1 MLALPS
7 NGKGSKIDE
16 VSTGT
21 LFLSLAE
28 KLVRHPK
35 RIVFPEGTNPQVVRA
50 AARFAQLRLGP
61 VVLLGQPD
69 LIRRQAKAQKV
80 DLDRVML
87 LDPVEGQDRQM
98 FKDHLRTEPSG
109 AKLKLSQIDD
119 YLSDPIIYG
128 TLMLRFGQVDGLVAG
143 VGAYSGNVL
152 RPLIRMIP
160 RLPHISRIS
169 SATILE
175 CPDKSIGDG
184 GLLLA
189 GDAAVVPTP
198 TADEL
203 AATAVGLAG
212 LKMRLTGKKARV
224 ALLSYSTKGSAGLNA
239 ETGKV
244 IQATEKA
251 KVLADRIGLRAEF
264 DGELQIDAALDP
276 QKALLKAKGST
287 VAGRADCLVFPD
299 LGAGNIAVKSIQH
312 FGGVRTY
319 GNILLGLRLPA
330 AEISRGASEDEVL
343 GVAAIVGLLA
353 VEYRKLYPEPASP
366 VVARGR

>member
-1 MLALPS
+1 MSSGA
-7 NGKGSKIDE
+7 
-16 VSTGT
+16 

-28 KLVRHPK
+28 KLVAHPK

-50 AARFAQLRLGP
+50 AARYAHLRLGP
-61 VVLLGQPD
+61 VVLLGEPG
-69 LIRRQAKAQKV
+69 LVRRQAKMQKV
-80 DLDRVML
+80 DLDRVMV

-98 FKDHLRTEPSG
+98 FKDHLRTEASG
-109 AKLKLSQIDD
+109 TKLTLSQIDD
-119 YLSDPIIYG
+119 YLSDPIVYG

-169 SATILE
+169 SATVLE
-175 CPDKSIGDG
+175 CPRSDTGDG

-189 GDAAVVPTP
+189 GDAAVVPNP
-198 TADEL
+198 TSDEL

-212 LKMRLTGKKARV
+212 LKARLTGRKARV
-224 ALLSYSTKGSAGLNA
+224 ALLSYSTKGSAGLS
-239 ETGKV
+239 E
-244 IQATEKA
+244 ATA
-251 KVLADRIGLRAEF
+251 KVMEATKKAQSLASRIGLKADF
-264 DGELQIDAALDP
+264 DGEMQLDAALDP
-276 QKALLKAKGST
+276 QKASLKAPQST

-299 LGAGNIAVKSIQH
+299 LNSGNIAIKSIQH

-330 AEISRGASEDEVL
+330 AEISRGADEEEVL

-353 VEYRKLYPEPASP
+353 VEYRRLYPEPNSP
-366 VVARGR
+366 SVARGA

>member
-16 VSTGT
+16 VSTET
-21 LFLSLAE
+21 LFHSLAE
-28 KLVRHPK
+28 KLVGHPK

-152 RPLIRMIP
+152 RPLIRLIQ
-160 RLPHISRIS
+160 RLPNISRIS
-169 SATILE
+169 SATI
-175 CPDKSIGDG
+175 
-184 GLLLA
+184 
-189 GDAAVVPTP
+189 
-198 TADEL
+198 
-203 AATAVGLAG
+203 
-212 LKMRLTGKKARV
+212 
-224 ALLSYSTKGSAGLNA
+224 
-239 ETGKV
+239 
-244 IQATEKA
+244 
-251 KVLADRIGLRAEF
+251 
-264 DGELQIDAALDP
+264 
-276 QKALLKAKGST
+276 
-287 VAGRADCLVFPD
+287 
-299 LGAGNIAVKSIQH
+299 
-312 FGGVRTY
+312 
-319 GNILLGLRLPA
+319 
-330 AEISRGASEDEVL
+330 
-343 GVAAIVGLLA
+343 
-353 VEYRKLYPEPASP
+353 
-366 VVARGR
+366 

>member
-1 MLALPS
+1 M
-7 NGKGSKIDE
+7 NTGS
-16 VSTGT
+16 

-50 AARFAQLRLGP
+50 AARFAHLRLGP

-69 LIRRQAKAQKV
+69 LIRRQAKAQKM
-80 DLDRVML
+80 DLDRVMI

-98 FKDHLRTEPSG
+98 FKDHLRTEASG
-109 AKLKLSQIDD
+109 TKLKLSQIDD
-119 YLSDPIIYG
+119 MLSDPILYG

-175 CPDKSIGDG
+175 CADRKMGDG

-189 GDAAVVPTP
+189 GDAAVVPMP
-198 TADEL
+198 TADEI

-212 LKMRLTGKKARV
+212 LKMRLTGRSAKV
-224 ALLSYSTKGSAGLNA
+224 ALLSYSTKGSAALNE

-244 IQATEKA
+244 IQATKKA
-251 KVLADRIGLRAEF
+251 QALAEQIGLKAEF

-276 QKALLKAKGST
+276 QKARLKAPGST

-299 LGAGNIAVKSIQH
+299 LSSGNIAIKSIQH
-312 FGGVRTY
+312 FGAVRTY

-330 AEISRGASEDEVL
+330 AEISRGADEEEVL

-353 VEYRKLYPEPASP
+353 VEYRKLYPEPSSP

>member
-1 MLALPS
+1 M
-7 NGKGSKIDE
+7 
-16 VSTGT
+16 STGT

-50 AARFAQLRLGP
+50 AARFAHLRLGP

-175 CPDKSIGDG
+175 CPEEKIGDG
-184 GLLLA
+184 GILLA

-212 LKMRLTGKKARV
+212 LKMRLTGRRARV

-244 IQATEKA
+244 IQATQKA
-251 KVLADRIGLRAEF
+251 KALADRIGLRAEF
-264 DGELQIDAALDP
+264 DGELQLDAALDP
-276 QKALLKAKGST
+276 KKALLKAKGST

-299 LGAGNIAVKSIQH
+299 LSSGNIAVKSIQH

-330 AEISRGASEDEVL
+330 AEISRGADEEEVL

>member
-1 MLALPS
+1 MLTLPS
-7 NGKGSKIDE
+7 NGKGSKIEE
-16 VSTGT
+16 VSLGT

-50 AARFAQLRLGP
+50 AARFAHLRLGP
-61 VVLLGQPD
+61 VVLLGKPD

-152 RPLIRMIP
+152 RPLIRLIP

-175 CPDKSIGDG
+175 CSDKNVGDG
-184 GLLLA
+184 GVLLA

-212 LKMRLTGKKARV
+212 LKMRLTGRKARV

-244 IQATEKA
+244 IQATQKA
-251 KVLADRIGLRAEF
+251 EVLADRIGLRAEF
-264 DGELQIDAALDP
+264 DGE
-276 QKALLKAKGST
+276 
-287 VAGRADCLVFPD
+287 
-299 LGAGNIAVKSIQH
+299 
-312 FGGVRTY
+312 
-319 GNILLGLRLPA
+319 
-330 AEISRGASEDEVL
+330 
-343 GVAAIVGLLA
+343 
-353 VEYRKLYPEPASP
+353 
-366 VVARGR
+366 